1 MSGTVSEDHFG
12 RPAPVLQEEMY
23 AIAELQREIEPL
35 EAELRTVKRM
45 LDSRVRERDDLI
57 GKYKRKALAH
67 VAGGGSTAG
76 LPRGTSFRPNKRL
89 RYDRDEMLQAA
100 IEAGA
105 EEYIRRP
112 PPTLN
117 ASAFNKDCK
126 DLPWAEVEEVN
137 VPTIAVTLS
146 YFKYHNS
153 LEGGWR
159 YERPPE
165 YEDDPGAV
173 LDDFQSLPEGLDD

>member
-12 RPAPVLQEEMY
+12 RPAPVLQDEMY
-23 AIAELQREIEPL
+23 AISALQKVIEPL

-45 LDSRVRERDDLI
+45 LDARVRERDDLI

-67 VAGGGSTAG
+67 VAGGGSTEG

-89 RYDRDEMLQAA
+89 RYDRAEMLEAA
-100 IEAGA
+100 IKAGA

-112 PPTLN
+112 PAQLN
-117 ASAFNKDCK
+117 AAAFNKACK

-165 YEDDPGAV
+165 YEDDPGAAV
-173 LDDFQSLPEGLDD
+173 EGFDDLLEGLDD